1 MEELSVHLWRKKSLA
16 TLTNAKVIY
25 YYFCDL
31 LHFTIIA
38 SGNSSPHTGP
48 IIGSIAGVLV
58 FSIIGAVIGFLV
70 CRKSCKTKKEEKRS
84 DINPEYGTYEASD
97 PPVSEVIENRDA
109 KFYLTNSIFAGYGPK
124 HGLWHGVRRPGD
136 VKDH

>member
-1 MEELSVHLWRKKSLA
+1 MEELSVQLWRKRSLA

-25 YYFCDL
+25 YYCDL

-58 FSIIGAVIGFLV
+58 FSIIAALIGFLV

-97 PPVSEVIENRDA
+97 PPVSEVIENRDPR
-109 KFYLTNSIFAGYGPK
+109 FCLTNSFFAGFRPK
-124 HGLWHGVRRPGD
+124 HGLWRGV
-136 VKDH
+136 